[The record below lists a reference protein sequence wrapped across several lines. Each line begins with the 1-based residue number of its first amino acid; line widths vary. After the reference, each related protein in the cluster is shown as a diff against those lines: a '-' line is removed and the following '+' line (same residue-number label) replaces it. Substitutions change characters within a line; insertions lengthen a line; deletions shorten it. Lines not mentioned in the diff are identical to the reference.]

1 MTATY
6 ARTRKAAP
14 APLPFDVPAPFD
26 TYLRTAVAKMEGFK
40 AETKTAAA
48 KVEKTFKTAAENVKE
63 QAEVLAA
70 DPKMFVETMVR
81 DGQNLRTSLRK
92 NVIKVTGEVSKEAT
106 RIADD
111 VTRRVT
117 ETMETV
123 VETSLHRLNVP
134 TRDELQML
142 SRKVDLLAKKMDLL
156 HGAPARKP
164 RATKAV
170 AEA

>member
-26 TYLRTAVAKMEGFK
+26 AYLRTAVAKMEGLK

-63 QAEVLAA
+63 QAEVLAS

-92 NVIKVTGEVSKEAT
+92 NVIKVTGEVSKEAN
-106 RIADD
+106 RIADE

-134 TRDELQML
+134 TRDELHDL
-142 SRKVDLLAKKMDLL
+142 DHKIELLAKKMEML
-156 HGAPARKP
+156 HKEPVVRKP
-164 RATKAV
+164 RTPV
-170 AEA
+170 VTE